1 MKSVTHVWRRNVLD
15 WELTVFELEQIRYYQ
30 NYITSIM
37 FPFFNIN
44 ILDDSV
50 SMYPKHIGTNL
61 YTYTILVNNYI
72 NRILFQNIPR
82 LIVYPYTCMSICYGP
97 FIKLQNLI

>member
-37 FPFFNIN
+37 FPFFNIY

-72 NRILFQNIPR
+72 NRILCPKYVKADC
-82 LIVYPYTCMSICYGP
+82 LCLYVYVYLLWPLY
-97 FIKLQNLI
+97 